1 MCFANTLIIIGF
13 QFSIFT
19 NEDEPTG
26 TTCGITREPSFVRF
40 MLLWLQG
47 GLVTEPH
54 GPDWQVSISMTADI
68 RNSALMIILFSFLV
82 WIQPVLRQGF
92 WLAQFCKIDGG
103 NGVITHLDTIVK
115 ISKRASFPFLEKDRG
130 RLRGSS
136 ILRFQKFWFSLKR
149 KCVIIASS
157 FDWKE
162 NGVWLSSYHDKRWE
176 HSVAQR
182 SKSECVPARSV
193 CPQQTRDLE
202 ICLSWIL
209 FFLSS
214 QKSVRQ
220 MSQKMSSPTRGALR
234 HSHFYFY
241 YFTSPF
247 CRVACPTLLFHWL
260 DPIIPLL
267 FWC

>member
-1 MCFANTLIIIGF
+1 MTSVCKICFANTLIIIGF

-68 RNSALMIILFSFLV
+68 RNSALIIILFSFLL
-82 WIQPVLRQGF
+82 WIQPVLRQGV

-136 ILRFQKFWFSLKR
+136 ILRFQKFWSWNVRRRSHGSRGLFSR
-149 KCVIIASS
+149 KASPSDLSDRIFYILSPRHFCYVDGSGIIRTLVGRTA
-157 FDWKE
+157 
-162 NGVWLSSYHDKRWE
+162 
-176 HSVAQR
+176 
-182 SKSECVPARSV
+182 
-193 CPQQTRDLE
+193 
-202 ICLSWIL
+202 II
-209 FFLSS
+209 
-214 QKSVRQ
+214 
-220 MSQKMSSPTRGALR
+220 
-234 HSHFYFY
+234 SH
-241 YFTSPF
+241 
-247 CRVACPTLLFHWL
+247 
-260 DPIIPLL
+260 PL
-267 FWC
+267 